1 MQILLELAT
10 AATCAVA
17 TMIPVRAGQAGQ
29 DASDVRV
36 VHWREDL
43 ALLAKELPARHKNLF
58 FHCSK
63 EEFEDA
69 VAELDAAIPNLS
81 DDEVVVELMRLVASV
96 GDGHTM
102 VQSGSATWNRLPVRL
117 RKFSDGV
124 RVVAIGR
131 DHADALGGR
140 VVTVGGVAADE
151 AWKRVAES
159 VSHDNDSALDA
170 YVPERL
176 ELSFV
181 LHGLRL
187 APDDRHASFEVESD
201 AGKKTAVDLTIA
213 TPTADASGLLK
224 AKPKE
229 PAPLWQSRAWSS
241 YWFEWVEP
249 SKLLYLQYNECRDDK
264 EHPFADLCAGLL
276 KCADEHEVERVVV
289 DLRQN
294 GGGSSSVIAPLYAGL
309 GARKKLRERGRLF
322 VAIGPSTFSSA
333 MMNAVELKNGYG
345 AILVG
350 QPTGGKPN
358 HYGEVKSFELPHSR
372 LAVQYSTKHF
382 TQVEGDPP
390 AVEPDVAVPL
400 AWSDW
405 TNGRDPVLEAILAW
419 RPAEPKK
426 E

>member
-1 MQILLELAT
+1 MRILFEIAIAASCALAT
-10 AATCAVA
+10 TA
-17 TMIPVRAGQAGQ
+17 PGRAGQE
-29 DASDVRV
+29 ASDPRV

-58 FHCSK
+58 FQCSK

-69 VAELDAAIPNLS
+69 VAELDAAIPRLC

-96 GDGHTM
+96 GDGHTTL
-102 VQSGSATWNRLPVRL
+102 QRGAATWNRLPVRL

-124 RVVAIGR
+124 HVVAIGR
-131 DHADALGGR
+131 DHAEALGGR
-140 VVTVGGVAADE
+140 VVTIGGVAADE

-176 ELSFV
+176 ELPFV

-187 APDDRHASFEVESD
+187 AADDRHASFEVESD
-201 AGKKTAVDLTIA
+201 AGKRIAVDLALA
-213 TPTADASGLLK
+213 TPPGDASGLLK
-224 AKPKE
+224 TKPKE
-229 PAPLWQSRAWSS
+229 PAPLWQSRPSTS

-249 SKLLYLQYNECRDDK
+249 SKLLYLQYNECRDDM
-264 EHPFADLCAGLL
+264 EHPFADLCAELFR
-276 KCADEHEVERVVV
+276 CADQQDVERLVV

-309 GARKKLRERGRLF
+309 GARRKLRERGRLF

-358 HYGEVKSFELPHSR
+358 HYGEVRSFELPHSR

-382 TQVEGDPP
+382 VQVEGDPP
-390 AVEPDVAVPL
+390 SVEPDVAAPL
-400 AWSDW
+400 SWSDW
-405 TNGRDPVLEAILAW
+405 SSGRDPVLEAILAW
-419 RPAEPKK
+419 KPAAPKK